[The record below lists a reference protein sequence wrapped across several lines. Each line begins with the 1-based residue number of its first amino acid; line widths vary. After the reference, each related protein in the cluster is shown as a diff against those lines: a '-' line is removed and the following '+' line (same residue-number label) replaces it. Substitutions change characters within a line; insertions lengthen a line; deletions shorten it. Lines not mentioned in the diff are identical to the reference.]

1 MGAVVLAAAAGF
13 LFYTAQVAG
22 IGGLGGSYPLTAS
35 FRSIEGISPGT
46 EVKLAG
52 VRIGT
57 VTDVTLNPQTFRG
70 EAAIAVTD
78 GILIPDDS
86 AAKIASDGLLGGSF
100 VEIVPGA
107 SFDNFAPGSEIEDT
121 QGAISLISLLL
132 RFVTGEGD
140 EG

>member
-1 MGAVVLAAAAGF
+1 MGGAVVAVALGF
-13 LFYTAQVAG
+13 LVYAAQVAG

-57 VTDVTLNPQTFRG
+57 VTDVTLNPETFRG
-70 EAAIAVTD
+70 EAQLAVAE
-78 GILIPDDS
+78 GVLIPDDS

-100 VEIVPGA
+100 VEIVPGG
-107 SFDNFAPGSEIEDT
+107 SLDNFAPGSEIEDT
-121 QGAISLISLLL
+121 QGAISLIALLL
-132 RFVTGEGD
+132 RFVTGEG
-140 EG
+140 EVE